1 MRHLVLAGALAV
13 ASTTVSWTAR
23 AQSLPNING
32 IKQTT
37 QRAVNK
43 TNTHTLAMTNVD
55 SAASAAKA
63 ATGSKPTSTTAKAAA
78 ASKSTSTTAK
88 PAAESPA
95 DTARAHGVRAMA
107 AESTTRP
114 GVEMDTAGKVV
125 LRREVF
131 AYEPSGRRDPF
142 VTLMTVGELRPMISD
157 LAISGIL
164 IDPTGRNSVAVLR
177 DVSSKEQ
184 YRVKVGQQLGR
195 MRVARITQKAVT
207 FTIEEFG
214 YSRQQEL
221 AMDDSNQA
229 RTK

>member
-1 MRHLVLAGALAV
+1 MRLSVLAGALAV
-13 ASTTVSWTAR
+13 ASITLAR
-23 AQSLPNING
+23 PAHAQSLPNING

-37 QRAVNK
+37 NRAVNK
-43 TNTHTLAMTNVD
+43 TNAHTIAMTNTD
-55 SAASAAKA
+55 SAGNAAK
-63 ATGSKPTSTTAKAAA
+63 STTAPNG
-78 ASKSTSTTAK
+78 ASATAK
-88 PAAESPA
+88 RPVESPA
-95 DTARAHGVRAMA
+95 DTARHGVRATA
-107 AESTTRP
+107 AGAATRP
-114 GVEMDTAGKVV
+114 SAEMDTAGKVV

-131 AYEPSGRRDPF
+131 SYDQSGRRDPF
-142 VTLMTVGELRPMISD
+142 VSLMTVGELRPMISD

-177 DVSSKEQ
+177 DVTSREQ

-214 YSRQQEL
+214 FSRQQEL

>member
-1 MRHLVLAGALAV
+1 MRLLVLAGALAV
-13 ASTTVSWTAR
+13 ASTTVSWTAH
-23 AQSLPNING
+23 AQSLPNVSG

-37 QRAVNK
+37 NRAVAK
-43 TNTHTLAMTNVD
+43 TNAHTLAMTNVD
-55 SAASAAKA
+55 SAANAAKA
-63 ATGSKPTSTTAKAAA
+63 PAAKPSAAPNAAA
-78 ASKSTSTTAK
+78 AAK
-88 PAAESPA
+88 RPVESLA
-95 DTARAHGVRAMA
+95 DTARARGVRAMA
-107 AESTTRP
+107 ATSAAGP
-114 GVEMDTAGKVV
+114 GIEMDTAGKVV

-131 AYEPSGRRDPF
+131 SYEPSGRRDPF

-164 IDPTGRNSVAVLR
+164 IDPSGRNSVAVLR

-195 MRVARITQKAVT
+195 MRVARITQKSVT

>member
-1 MRHLVLAGALAV
+1 MRLSVLAGALAV
-13 ASTTVSWTAR
+13 ASITLAR
-23 AQSLPNING
+23 PAHAQSLPNING

-37 QRAVNK
+37 NRAVNK
-43 TNTHTLAMTNVD
+43 TNAHTIAMTNTD
-55 SAASAAKA
+55 SAGNAAKSTA
-63 ATGSKPTSTTAKAAA
+63 APNGTSATAKR
-78 ASKSTSTTAK
+78 S
-88 PAAESPA
+88 AESPA
-95 DTARAHGVRAMA
+95 DTARHGVRATA
-107 AESTTRP
+107 AGSATRP
-114 GVEMDTAGKVV
+114 AAEMDTAGKVV

-131 AYEPSGRRDPF
+131 SYEQSGRRDPF
-142 VTLMTVGELRPMISD
+142 VSLMTVGELRPMISD

-177 DVSSKEQ
+177 DVTSREQ

-214 YSRQQEL
+214 FSRQQEL

>member
-1 MRHLVLAGALAV
+1 MRLLVLAGTFAV
-13 ASTTVSWTAR
+13 ASTTISWTAP
-23 AQSLPNING
+23 AQSLPNVSG

-37 QRAVNK
+37 NRAVAK
-43 TNTHTLAMTNVD
+43 TNAHTLAMTNVD
-55 SAASAAKA
+55 SAANAAKA
-63 ATGSKPTSTTAKAAA
+63 PAAKTAAKPNAAA
-78 ASKSTSTTAK
+78 AAK
-88 PAAESPA
+88 RPVESPA
-95 DTARAHGVRAMA
+95 DTARARGVRAMA
-107 AESTTRP
+107 APSAAGP
-114 GVEMDTAGKVV
+114 GIEMDTAGKVV

-131 AYEPSGRRDPF
+131 AYEQSGRRDPF

-195 MRVARITQKAVT
+195 MRVARITQKSVT

>member
-1 MRHLVLAGALAV
+1 MRLFVLAGALAV

-43 TNTHTLAMTNVD
+43 TNRHTLAMTNVD
-55 SAASAAKA
+55 SAANAANAAKA
-63 ATGSKPTSTTAKAAA
+63 AKAAP
-78 ASKSTSTTAK
+78 ASKSTSTSAK

-107 AESTTRP
+107 AAGSPTRP
-114 GVEMDTAGKVV
+114 GIEMDTAGKVV

-131 AYEPSGRRDPF
+131 AYEQSGRRDPF

>member
-1 MRHLVLAGALAV
+1 MRFVVLAGALAV
-13 ASTTVSWTAR
+13 ASTTLAWTAR
-23 AQSLPNING
+23 AQSLPNISG

-37 QRAVNK
+37 NRAVAK
-43 TNTHTLAMTNVD
+43 TNAHTLAMTNVD
-55 SAASAAKA
+55 SAANAAKA
-63 ATGSKPTSTTAKAAA
+63 PTAKAAA
-78 ASKSTSTTAK
+78 APNGASAAAK
-88 PAAESPA
+88 RPVESPV

-107 AESTTRP
+107 APSPTAP
-114 GVEMDTAGKVV
+114 GVEMDTSGKVV

-221 AMDDSNQA
+221 AMDETNQA

>member
-1 MRHLVLAGALAV
+1 MRLFVLAGALAL
-13 ASTTVSWTAR
+13 ASVVRTAS

-37 QRAVNK
+37 NRAVSK
-43 TNTHTLAMTNVD
+43 TNAHTLAMTNVD
-55 SAASAAKA
+55 SVAAAAKA
-63 ATGSKPTSTTAKAAA
+63 AAPNASSATANRR
-78 ASKSTSTTAK
+78 
-88 PAAESPA
+88 AAEAPA

-107 AESTTRP
+107 AGAATRP
-114 GVEMDTAGKVV
+114 AAEMDTAGGRVV

-131 AYEPSGRRDPF
+131 SYEQSGRRDPF
-142 VTLMTVGELRPMISD
+142 VSLMTVGELRPMISD

-195 MRVARITQKAVT
+195 MRVARITQKTVT

-214 YSRQQEL
+214 FSRQQEL

>member
-1 MRHLVLAGALAV
+1 MRLVVLAGALAV
-13 ASTTVSWTAR
+13 ASTTLGWTAH
-23 AQSLPNING
+23 AQSLPNISG

-37 QRAVNK
+37 NRAVAK
-43 TNTHTLAMTNVD
+43 TNAHTLAMTNVD
-55 SAASAAKA
+55 SAANATKAPAAKHAPAPNGASAA
-63 ATGSKPTSTTAKAAA
+63 AKR
-78 ASKSTSTTAK
+78 
-88 PAAESPA
+88 PVESPV

-107 AESTTRP
+107 APSSTAP

-157 LAISGIL
+157 LVISGIL

-177 DVSSKEQ
+177 DASSKEQ

-195 MRVARITQKAVT
+195 MRVARITQKSVT

-221 AMDDSNQA
+221 AMDETNQA

>member
-1 MRHLVLAGALAV
+1 MRLFVLAGALAV

-55 SAASAAKA
+55 SAANAAKA
-63 ATGSKPTSTTAKAAA
+63 AS
-78 ASKSTSTTAK
+78 ASKSASTSAK
-88 PAAESPA
+88 RAVESPA
-95 DTARAHGVRAMA
+95 DTGRAHGVRAMA
-107 AESTTRP
+107 AGSATRP

-177 DVSSKEQ
+177 DVSSHEQ

>member
-1 MRHLVLAGALAV
+1 MRFVVLAGVLAV
-13 ASTTVSWTAR
+13 ASTTLGRTAH
-23 AQSLPNING
+23 AQSLPNISG

-37 QRAVNK
+37 TRAVNK
-43 TNTHTLAMTNVD
+43 TNAHTLAMTNVD
-55 SAASAAKA
+55 SAANAAKAPAAKA
-63 ATGSKPTSTTAKAAA
+63 APAPNGAAA
-78 ASKSTSTTAK
+78 AGKR
-88 PAAESPA
+88 PVESPV
-95 DTARAHGVRAMA
+95 DTARGHGVRAMA
-107 AESTTRP
+107 APSSTAP
-114 GVEMDTAGKVV
+114 GVEMDTAGRVV

-195 MRVARITQKAVT
+195 MRVARITQKAVM

-221 AMDDSNQA
+221 AMDETNQA

>member
-1 MRHLVLAGALAV
+1 MRLFMLAGALAV
-13 ASTTVSWTAR
+13 AAATRSAP

-37 QRAVNK
+37 NRAVAK
-43 TNTHTLAMTNVD
+43 TNSHTLAMTNVD
-55 SAASAAKA
+55 SAANAAKA
-63 ATGSKPTSTTAKAAA
+63 AAGAPNGSSAAKRAAA
-78 ASKSTSTTAK
+78 A
-88 PAAESPA
+88 PA

-107 AESTTRP
+107 APAATRP
-114 GVEMDTAGKVV
+114 AAEMDTAGGRVV

-131 AYEPSGRRDPF
+131 AYEQSGRRDPF
-142 VTLMTVGELRPMISD
+142 VSLMTVGELRPMISD

-164 IDPTGRNSVAVLR
+164 IDPSGRNSVAVLR
-177 DVSSKEQ
+177 DVSSREQ

-214 YSRQQEL
+214 FSRQQEL

>member
-1 MRHLVLAGALAV
+1 MRLVVLAGALAV
-13 ASTTVSWTAR
+13 AFTTLGGTAN
-23 AQSLPNING
+23 AQSLPNVSG
-32 IKQTT
+32 SKQTT
-37 QRAVNK
+37 NRAVAK
-43 TNTHTLAMTNVD
+43 TNAHTLAMTNVD
-55 SAASAAKA
+55 SAAHAAKAPAAKA
-63 ATGSKPTSTTAKAAA
+63 APAPKGASAAK
-78 ASKSTSTTAK
+78 
-88 PAAESPA
+88 SPV
-95 DTARAHGVRAMA
+95 DTARARGVRAMA
-107 AESTTRP
+107 APSSAAP
-114 GVEMDTAGKVV
+114 GVEMDTSGKVV

>member
-1 MRHLVLAGALAV
+1 MRLFVLAGALAV
-13 ASTTVSWTAR
+13 ASTTASGTAR

-43 TNTHTLAMTNVD
+43 TNSHTLAMTNVD
-55 SAASAAKA
+55 SAANAAKA
-63 ATGSKPTSTTAKAAA
+63 APP
-78 ASKSTSTTAK
+78 AK
-88 PAAESPA
+88 PAAPNAKPAVESAA

-107 AESTTRP
+107 AGSATRP
-114 GVEMDTAGKVV
+114 GAEMDTAGKVV